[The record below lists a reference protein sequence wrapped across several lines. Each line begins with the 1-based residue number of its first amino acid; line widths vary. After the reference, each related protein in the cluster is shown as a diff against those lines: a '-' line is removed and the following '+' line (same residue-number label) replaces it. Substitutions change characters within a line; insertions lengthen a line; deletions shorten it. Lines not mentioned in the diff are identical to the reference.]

1 MSQLIKIGKLTRIHG
16 LKGAIVVSGDNKDFP
31 LENIEIKKNDLLFI
45 EINGVP
51 TPFFVSE
58 VNVIGK
64 NLVLAFDGIETI
76 DKAKSLI
83 GKGVYADKKYIS
95 FKKSKTSNLQGY
107 DLVDELKGNMGK
119 INELITLP
127 KQQLISVQ
135 IDGEETLLPY
145 TDVFV
150 KKIDHQTK
158 TVYYCAPDGLFD
170 INP

>member
-1 MSQLIKIGKLTRIHG
+1 MSQLIKLGRLTRAHG
-16 LKGAIVVSGDNKDFP
+16 LKGALVISRDNKDFS
-31 LENIEIKKNDLLFI
+31 LENIEIKKNDFLFI
-45 EINGVP
+45 EINGIP

-127 KQQLISVQ
+127 KQQLMSVQ
-135 IDGEETLLPY
+135 IGGEEVLLPY